1 MEHLDYRKHDAVSLA
16 QLVRD
21 GEITPAELLDAAL
34 DRAHAVNGK
43 LNAITRYFT
52 EIARERANGELSGP
66 LAGVP
71 FLLKDLGQ
79 EWAGTVSSAG
89 SRALRNVTSA
99 ETAEV
104 VQRWLDAG
112 LVVFGRTNSPEFG
125 IKPVTEPEAF
135 GPTRNPWDLSRSP
148 GGSSG
153 GSAAAVAAGIVPVA
167 AASDGGG
174 SIRIPASW
182 CGLFGLK
189 PGRGLVPSGPL
200 VSEQFHGA
208 AVDGVISRTVR
219 DSAAALDCLV
229 GPDPTAPYHRAAPER
244 SFSAEV
250 GREPGRLR
258 IGFSADSAFGEPHPE
273 ARAGLSATAELLE
286 SLGHHVESVACPVD
300 TAELAADFLRA
311 WMVKTAANLE
321 EVRRTTGAPPESFEV
336 DTRLLA
342 AVGRHVSGPEY
353 VSVLDRWHEHTRR
366 LAEFHSRYDLL
377 LTPTTATPPPRVG
390 QLGVAAPVRAAG
402 KAALTLRLSALLH
415 WTGVVEQQARN
426 NLKYVPYTQLAN
438 LTGRPA
444 MTVPLHWTGDGLP
457 IGMQFVAPLG
467 GEGMLFRLAAQL
479 EQARPWSDR
488 YPDIPVRSAA

>member
-1 MEHLDYRKHDAVSLA
+1 TVEHLDYRKHDAVSLA

-71 FLLKDLGQ
+71 FLLKDLVQ
-79 EWAGTVSSAG
+79 ELAAG
-89 SRALRNVTSA
+89 SL
-99 ETAEV
+99 
-104 VQRWLDAG
+104 L
-112 LVVFGRTNSPEFG
+112 FGHANSPEFG
-125 IKPVTEPEAF
+125 IKPVSGPEAV
-135 GPTRNPWDLSRSP
+135 GPTHSPSDLSRSP

-182 CGLFGLK
+182 CGLVGLK

-208 AVDGVISRTVR
+208 AVDGVISRTGR

-286 SLGHHVESVACPVD
+286 SLGHHVESVA
-300 TAELAADFLRA
+300 
-311 WMVKTAANLE
+311 
-321 EVRRTTGAPPESFEV
+321 
-336 DTRLLA
+336 
-342 AVGRHVSGPEY
+342 
-353 VSVLDRWHEHTRR
+353 
-366 LAEFHSRYDLL
+366 
-377 LTPTTATPPPRVG
+377 
-390 QLGVAAPVRAAG
+390 
-402 KAALTLRLSALLH
+402 
-415 WTGVVEQQARN
+415 
-426 NLKYVPYTQLAN
+426 
-438 LTGRPA
+438 
-444 MTVPLHWTGDGLP
+444 
-457 IGMQFVAPLG
+457 
-467 GEGMLFRLAAQL
+467 
-479 EQARPWSDR
+479 
-488 YPDIPVRSAA
+488 

>member
-148 GGSSG
+148 GVLRAVQRPRWPPGSCRWPRPATVVVRSG
-153 GSAAAVAAGIVPVA
+153 YRLPGAACSA
-167 AASDGGG
+167 SNRDGG
-174 SIRIPASW
+174 W
-182 CGLFGLK
+182 C
-189 PGRGLVPSGPL
+189 P
-200 VSEQFHGA
+200 
-208 AVDGVISRTVR
+208 
-219 DSAAALDCLV
+219 
-229 GPDPTAPYHRAAPER
+229 
-244 SFSAEV
+244 
-250 GREPGRLR
+250 
-258 IGFSADSAFGEPHPE
+258 
-273 ARAGLSATAELLE
+273 
-286 SLGHHVESVACPVD
+286 
-300 TAELAADFLRA
+300 
-311 WMVKTAANLE
+311 
-321 EVRRTTGAPPESFEV
+321 
-336 DTRLLA
+336 
-342 AVGRHVSGPEY
+342 
-353 VSVLDRWHEHTRR
+353 
-366 LAEFHSRYDLL
+366 
-377 LTPTTATPPPRVG
+377 
-390 QLGVAAPVRAAG
+390 PVRWCPSSS
-402 KAALTLRLSALLH
+402 TVPR
-415 WTGVVEQQARN
+415 WTG
-426 NLKYVPYTQLAN
+426 
-438 LTGRPA
+438 
-444 MTVPLHWTGDGLP
+444 
-457 IGMQFVAPLG
+457 
-467 GEGMLFRLAAQL
+467 
-479 EQARPWSDR
+479 
-488 YPDIPVRSAA
+488 